1 MSVLFAL
8 LSAFC
13 NGSTT
18 LLQRIASVSSPRGMS
33 VPRLAW
39 HLVRHPA
46 WLLGLAF
53 MAGTFVF
60 SAVAL
65 YFGTLAVVQPILVTE
80 LIFTLALRRWW
91 LRDRIARR
99 SWLAAGLTC
108 GGLAGFLLIA
118 QPQEGIRAPSASAWA
133 AALVWRA
140 TVVALLLLLAR
151 RGRAGPVLRAA
162 LTGCA
167 AGIVWSVDAG
177 FVKRATGVLGRHGW
191 LGLLGHW
198 SLYALFVTGIMG
210 MLLLQMSLH
219 VGPLTASQPA
229 ILITDPLASIV
240 LGVELFGEHLS
251 RGAAALAGGVFML
264 AVMAS
269 GVVLL
274 SLWAPPVAT
283 ATVTGTPTGKRPL

>member
-18 LLQRIASVSSPRGMS
+18 LLQRIASVSSPKGMP

-39 HLVRHPA
+39 HLVRQPL

-65 YFGTLAVVQPILVTE
+65 YFGSLAVVQPFLVTE
-80 LIFTLALRRWW
+80 LIFTVALRQWW
-91 LRDRIARR
+91 LHDEIARR
-99 SWLAAGLTC
+99 SWLAAVLIC

-118 QPQEGIRAPSASAWA
+118 QPHEGVRVPSAGAWA
-133 AALVWRA
+133 AAVAWRA
-140 TVVALLLLLAR
+140 VAVGLLLLLGR
-151 RGRAGPVLRAA
+151 RTTPVVRAT

-167 AGIVWSVDAG
+167 AGLVWSIDAG
-177 FVKRATGVLGRHGW
+177 FVKRATEVLSRHGW
-191 LGLLGHW
+191 AGLLGHW
-198 SLYALFVTGIMG
+198 SLYALVVTGAIG
-210 MLLLQMSLH
+210 MLLLQMALH
-219 VGPLTASQPA
+219 AGPLTASQPA

-251 RGAAALAGGVFML
+251 GGAVAVTVGVLML
-264 AVMAS
+264 GVMAA

-274 SLWAPPVAT
+274 SLWAPPVA
-283 ATVTGTPTGKRPL
+283 AASEGLGGRRPL